1 MKSKEEYYGEEMLFH
16 NYIQD
21 NYVFQKQYALSEKR
35 NKSNNLIINT
45 VTKQLKQSKRLKKF

>member
-1 MKSKEEYYGEEMLFH
+1 MKSKEEYYGEAMLFH
-16 NYIQD
+16 NDIQD

-45 VTKQLKQSKRLKKF
+45 VTKQLKQSKRLTKF